1 VEKINQR
8 GFKKIHK
15 NQGAILEEIRG
26 IIVLHYAKKMEK
38 QSKFKVKLND
48 YWMNLYKNLVQ

>member
-15 NQGAILEEIRG
+15 NQAAILEEIRG
-26 IIVLHYAKKMEK
+26 IIVPHYAQK
-38 QSKFKVKLND
+38 
-48 YWMNLYKNLVQ
+48 